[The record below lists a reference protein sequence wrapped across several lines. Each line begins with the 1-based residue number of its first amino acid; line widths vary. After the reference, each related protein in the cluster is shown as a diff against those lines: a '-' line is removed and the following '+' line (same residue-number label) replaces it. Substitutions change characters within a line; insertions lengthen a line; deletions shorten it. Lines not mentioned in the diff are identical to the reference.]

1 MGYFACL
8 NFVNSCVFLIYPC
21 FGSVVSEQMAWR
33 ANQEGLDIV
42 ASQRVDLVICAWV
55 STGMS
60 GPEFCRA
67 LRAEEREQYL
77 YIILLTTKTETSE
90 IADGLA
96 AGADDFLSKPVNG
109 TELAAR
115 IQAAQRLLVVERQLT
130 EKNRL
135 VNETLSELT
144 TLYEALDRDLV
155 EARKLQQSL
164 VRKSGSSLA
173 RAVAPSNSSRLQ
185 LIRLVITLPMK
196 TFSRNSVG
204 H

>member
-1 MGYFACL
+1 MLQPDIPDPGQSSPVGL
-8 NFVNSCVFLIYPC
+8 ETVL
-21 FGSVVSEQMAWR
+21 VVDDSRMQRRILSLGLRKRGFQVIEAR
-33 ANQEGLDIV
+33 TAQEGLDIV

-55 STGMS
+55 IPGMT

-67 LRAEEREQYL
+67 LRAEDRAQYL

-135 VNETLSELT
+135 VNATLTELT
-144 TLYEALDRDLV
+144 TLAAELRERHA
-155 EARKLQQSL
+155 A
-164 VRKSGSSLA
+164 KS
-173 RAVAPSNSSRLQ
+173 
-185 LIRLVITLPMK
+185 K
-196 TFSRNSVG
+196 
-204 H
+204 